1 MTLRRLRVVC
11 GSFHLLPESGG
22 SERIS
27 SLLNTL
33 LLVSVLLFGFS
44 MQLAFGTWA
53 HEDFVEADARNI
65 AIREEAFRNYPRVG
79 TKWEARLD
87 MLLISAYYL
96 DHGMR
101 ASCFFSLA
109 TLIGIACSVF
119 LSSIAEDSVR
129 LFYAIFRWVI
139 YLGFAFCCVGLFH
152 FSWLCKLTIELFYP
166 RYDVRTN
173 GVEIIEHMTTAY
185 SEETRA
191 DILDLVWDNSTK
203 SMLEL
208 STYGHG
214 LGLFNS
220 MTGVHTIY
228 LYIHAAWTSF
238 LVGASLL
245 VFVLLSRGT
254 RSSGDRVKV
263 QAEEGASPVAKVL
276 LEAGCL
282 EHHDKF
288 VQARV
293 ETWTGITRDDLIG
306 QLGLP
311 LGDAIRIWELI
322 RIKSASTL
330 YSST

>member
-1 MTLRRLRVVC
+1 M
-11 GSFHLLPESGG
+11 
-22 SERIS
+22 
-27 SLLNTL
+27 LNTL

-79 TKWEARLD
+79 RKWEARLD
-87 MLLISAYYL
+87 HLLISAYYL

-152 FSWLCKLTIELFYP
+152 FSWLCMLTIELFYP

-208 STYGHG
+208 STHGHG

-220 MTGVHTIY
+220 MAIGHTIN

-254 RSSGDRVKV
+254 RSSGDRAKV

-322 RIKSASTL
+322 RINSASTL